1 MALSLPRKRS
11 RWRLSRLQVKAS
23 IPQEGKTRGSVL
35 SSTPIVSLHAPLG
48 ADRRAPDISADSV
61 TALSR
66 RVARTCIQI
75 RSFDTPS
82 PVLYIATFEILRDPI
97 HHAMRGLRP

>member
-1 MALSLPRKRS
+1 MAPFPTPSQGIDPARREDP
-11 RWRLSRLQVKAS
+11 WERLLIDSDRQPA
-23 IPQEGKTRGSVL
+23 R
-35 SSTPIVSLHAPLG
+35 PLG

-97 HHAMRGLRP
+97 HHAMRGLGP